1 MKKQALKN
9 AGQCYYA
16 TTQRGCYK
24 SKSFCVF
31 FWYFCVTVLYFVL
44 VCFRIYIEADKIAK
58 LDGTEVYTISQHWK
72 VYASAQNFPVLCQQ
86 RIPQEKPIV
95 VIS

>member
-1 MKKQALKN
+1 MLVSVTMQQLREAVTRVN
-9 AGQCYYA
+9 HSVC
-16 TTQRGCYK
+16 
-24 SKSFCVF
+24 F